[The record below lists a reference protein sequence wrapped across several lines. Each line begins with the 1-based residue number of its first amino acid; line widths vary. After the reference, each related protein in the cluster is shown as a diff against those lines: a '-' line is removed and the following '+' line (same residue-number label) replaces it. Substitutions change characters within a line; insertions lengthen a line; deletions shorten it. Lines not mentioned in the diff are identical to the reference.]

1 MEIFMTL
8 VVGYHGYEG
17 KKALHDNV
25 GGRNVSDRIAILSD
39 GGVEL
44 AFLVEMV
51 PIHLNSVGFITTAT
65 KICWKITGYLVKV
78 HNFYGV

>member
-39 GGVEL
+39 GGVKV
-44 AFLVEMV
+44 ASLVEMI
-51 PIHLNSVGFITTAT
+51 PIHLNPVGLHYNSSQNKCCKNYWAPY
-65 KICWKITGYLVKV
+65 KGS
-78 HNFYGV
+78 